1 MNNNRKSYISSCEIS
16 SIETVKLGGYQQK
29 IAIEGKSKNLP
40 IVICLHGGPGSPIPF
55 SVGCRGLFPDITD
68 HIIMVYWDQLGC
80 GINNHKIDNS
90 FTIAHFVKMTVDL
103 IKAIRLRFPKNQLYL
118 FGMSWGS
125 ILALYS
131 AIQAPDLIDG
141 VVTCGQVI
149 TAPMLSDSAFDAV
162 EMSSAPAKEKK
173 FARALR
179 SRRQNPSLK
188 EMMTFSKIIRKFTD
202 GYNNH
207 AAKSAP
213 VGDII
218 KGLLSSPDY
227 SFKDFIAIVKN
238 GYIKN
243 ESLMQEMAATDLS
256 GFFKDITVP
265 YHIFQGE
272 TDIVTAT
279 NDVINLLDGLN
290 NEKVSC
296 TVLPNMG
303 HFPSETAMK
312 KIYEKIYQY
321 CAKTD

>member
-1 MNNNRKSYISSCEIS
+1 MNNKRKSYISNCEIS
-16 SIETVKLGGYQQK
+16 SIESVKLGGYQQK

-68 HIIMVYWDQLGC
+68 RLIMVYWDQLGC
-80 GINNHKIDNS
+80 GINNRTIDNS
-90 FTIAHFVKMTVDL
+90 FAIEHFVEMTVDL
-103 IKAIRLRFPKNQLYL
+103 IKEIRVRFPENKLYL

-125 ILALYS
+125 ILALCS
-131 AIQAPDLIDG
+131 ATQVPDLIDG

-162 EMSSAPAKEKK
+162 EMSSAPVKMKS
-173 FARALR
+173 FARNLR
-179 SRRQNPSLK
+179 SERQKPSLK
-188 EMMTFSKIIRKFTD
+188 EMMTFSKIIRKYTD

-207 AAKSAP
+207 ASKPAP
-213 VGDII
+213 VGDMI

-227 SFKDFIAIVKN
+227 RFKDFIAIFKN

-243 ESLMQEMAATDLS
+243 ESLVQEMAATDLS
-256 GFFKDITVP
+256 GAFKDITVP

-279 NDVINLLDGLN
+279 NDVIKLLDGLN
-290 NEKVSC
+290 NENVSC
-296 TVLPNMG
+296 TVLPNVG

-312 KIYEKIYQY
+312 EIYEKIYQL
-321 CAKTD
+321 AFPS

>member
-1 MNNNRKSYISSCEIS
+1 MNNKRKSYISSCEIS
-16 SIETVKLGGYQQK
+16 SIESVKLGGYQQK

-68 HIIMVYWDQLGC
+68 RLIMVYWDQLGC
-80 GINNHKIDNS
+80 GINNRTIDNS
-90 FTIAHFVKMTVDL
+90 FAIEHFVKMTVDL
-103 IKAIRLRFPKNQLYL
+103 IKETRARFPENKLYL

-125 ILALYS
+125 ILALCS
-131 AIQAPDLIDG
+131 ATQVPDLIDG

-162 EMSSAPAKEKK
+162 EMSSAPVKMKS
-173 FARALR
+173 FARNLR
-179 SRRQNPSLK
+179 SERQKPSLK
-188 EMMTFSKIIRKFTD
+188 EMMTFSKIIRKYTD

-207 AAKSAP
+207 ASKPAP
-213 VGDII
+213 VGDMI

-227 SFKDFIAIVKN
+227 RFKDFIAIFKN

-243 ESLMQEMAATDLS
+243 ESLVQEMAATDLS
-256 GFFKDITVP
+256 ETFKDITVP

-279 NDVINLLDGLN
+279 NDVIKLLDELN
-290 NEKVSC
+290 NENVSC
-296 TVLPNMG
+296 TVLPNVG

-312 KIYEKIYQY
+312 EIYEKIYQL
-321 CAKTD
+321 AFPS

>member
-1 MNNNRKSYISSCEIS
+1 MNNKRKSYILSCEIS
-16 SIETVKLGGYQQK
+16 SIESVQLGGYQQK
-29 IAIEGKSKNLP
+29 IAIEGKLKNLP
-40 IVICLHGGPGSPIPF
+40 IIICLHGGPGSPIPF

-68 HIIMVYWDQLGC
+68 RFIMVYWDQLGC
-80 GINNHKIDNS
+80 GINNCKIDNS
-90 FTIAHFVKMTVDL
+90 FTIEHFVRMTVDL
-103 IKAIRLRFPKNQLYL
+103 IKEIRAHFPQNKLYL

-125 ILALYS
+125 ILALHS
-131 AIQAPDLIDG
+131 AIQVPDLIDG
-141 VVTCGQVI
+141 VVTCGQVV

-162 EMSSAPAKEKK
+162 EMSSAPAKKK
-173 FARALR
+173 SFARDLR

-188 EMMTFSKIIRKFTD
+188 EMMTFSQIIRKYTD

-213 VGDII
+213 VGEII

-227 SFKDFIAIVKN
+227 RFKDFIAIVKN

-256 GFFKDITVP
+256 GIFKEITVP

-279 NDVINLLDGLN
+279 NDVIKLLDGLDN
-290 NEKVSC
+290 KNVSC

-312 KIYEKIYQY
+312 EIYEKIYQL
-321 CAKTD
+321 AFSS

>member
-1 MNNNRKSYISSCEIS
+1 MSNKRKSYISSCEVS
-16 SIETVKLGGYQQK
+16 SIESVKLGGYRQK
-29 IAIEGKSKNLP
+29 IAIEGKSKKSP
-40 IVICLHGGPGSPIPF
+40 VVICLHGGPGSPIPF

-68 HIIMVYWDQLGC
+68 RLIMVYWDQLGC
-80 GINNHKIDNS
+80 GINNREIDNS
-90 FTIAHFVKMTVDL
+90 FSIDHFVNMTVDL
-103 IKAIRLRFPKNQLYL
+103 IKEIRVRFPENKLYL

-125 ILALYS
+125 ILALHS
-131 AIQAPDLIDG
+131 TTQVPDHIDG
-141 VVTCGQVI
+141 VVICGQVV

-162 EMSSAPAKEKK
+162 ELSSAPAKKK
-173 FARALR
+173 SFARDLR
-179 SRRQNPSLK
+179 LRRQNPSLK
-188 EMMTFSKIIRKFTD
+188 EMTTLSQIIRKYTD
-202 GYNNH
+202 GYNNR

-243 ESLMQEMAATDLS
+243 ESLMQEMAVADLS
-256 GFFKDITVP
+256 GAFNDITVP

-279 NDVINLLDGLN
+279 NDVIRLLDGLN
-290 NEKVSC
+290 NENVSY
-296 TVLPNMG
+296 TVLPDTG

-312 KIYEKIYQY
+312 EIYEKIYQM
-321 CAKTD
+321 AFSS

>member
-1 MNNNRKSYISSCEIS
+1 MNNKRKSYITSCEIS
-16 SIETVKLGGYQQK
+16 SIESVKLGGYHQK
-29 IAIEGKSKNLP
+29 IAIEGKSKNSP
-40 IVICLHGGPGSPIPF
+40 VVICLHGGPGSPIPF

-68 HIIMVYWDQLGC
+68 RLIMVYWDQLGC
-80 GINNHKIDNS
+80 GINNREIDNS
-90 FTIAHFVKMTVDL
+90 FSIDHFINMTVDL
-103 IKAIRLRFPKNQLYL
+103 IKEIRMRFPENKLYL

-125 ILALYS
+125 ILALHS
-131 AIQAPDLIDG
+131 AIQVPDHIDG
-141 VVTCGQVI
+141 VVTCGQVV
-149 TAPMLSDSAFDAV
+149 TAPMLSDRAFDAV
-162 EMSSAPAKEKK
+162 ELSSAPAKKK
-173 FARALR
+173 SFARDLR

-188 EMMTFSKIIRKFTD
+188 EMVTLSQIIRKYTD
-202 GYNNH
+202 GYNNR

-238 GYIKN
+238 GYMKN

-256 GFFKDITVP
+256 GVFNDITVP

-279 NDVINLLDGLN
+279 NDVIRLLDGLN
-290 NEKVSC
+290 NKNVSY
-296 TVLPNMG
+296 TVLPNVG

-312 KIYEKIYQY
+312 EIYEKICQM
-321 CAKTD
+321 AFSS